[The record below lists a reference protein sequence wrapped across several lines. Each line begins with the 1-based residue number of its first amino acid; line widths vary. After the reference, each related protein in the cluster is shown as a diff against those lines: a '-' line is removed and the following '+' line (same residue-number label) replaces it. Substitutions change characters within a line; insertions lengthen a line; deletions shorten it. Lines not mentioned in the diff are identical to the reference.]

1 MAVKAF
7 RLDVVPEVSARL
19 ADALRRLAASPVDH
33 PAIVPVIG
41 AGLEGTTAFLACEYV
56 AAETLDV
63 SLRQLAPAP
72 IETVLPLLRQLAEG
86 LEAAWASGLG
96 HGALHPR
103 DIFVTPGTP
112 DASVGPRGVRVT
124 GVGVAAALE
133 ALRIPAPV
141 RRPYTAP
148 ERERGGPWDIRADVY
163 SLGVITHELL
173 TGRRPAGPIEQ
184 EADQDAPQAELQAGI
199 PAAQQVAIR
208 RALSGALASEPA
220 RRYDSPM
227 AFVDALTTGALPTAS
242 NDAPVVA
249 KAAAPEREWP
259 SDLAAEIGP
268 GIDTEPDLRPEA
280 PPDTVH
286 PDARQLADELR
297 SGAQTGLGNHQRF
310 EPRYLGGIRD
320 SPYLTV
326 PEETEHGPGRGAL
339 AVVLVLVLAVGTGF
353 GYWLRGPS
361 PAVPAG
367 QAPVPEAEPQVT
379 EEPFGTE
386 VPVTQAAEPQSAPAT
401 AAPATAGPSPAAS
414 AVPEAAPERGRLLVR
429 SVPDGAK
436 VSINGRERGTTPAAI
451 RDLPFGTYTVAVS
464 RPGYQRREQKLTVS
478 ATVPA
483 REITIE
489 LPKVASAATVA
500 GSRAAAQ
507 AVTTGAVYVETRPAG
522 AKVTID
528 GRAAGTSPM
537 RVPEL
542 VPGSHTIRVDL
553 AGHKSVTTTVVVRAG
568 QQTTVRLSLE
578 IQ

>member
-1 MAVKAF
+1 MAVKVF

-19 ADALRRLAASPVDH
+19 AEALRRLAASPVDH
-33 PAIVPVIG
+33 PAIVPMVG

-63 SLRQLAPAP
+63 SLRQMAPAP
-72 IETVLPLLRQLAEG
+72 VDAVLPLLRQLAEG
-86 LEAAWASGLG
+86 LEAAWESGLG

-103 DIFVTPGTP
+103 DIFVAPATP
-112 DASVGPRGVRVT
+112 DAPAGSRGVRMT

-133 ALRIPAPV
+133 ALRIPVPV

-173 TGRRPAGPIEQ
+173 TGRRPAGPVEQ
-184 EADQDAPQAELQAGI
+184 EPGQDPPQAALHAGTA
-199 PAAQQVAIR
+199 AAQQVAMR

-227 AFVDALTTGALPTAS
+227 AFVDALATGALPGRS
-242 NDAPVVA
+242 DHAPGSA
-249 KAAAPEREWP
+249 KTDDPAREWQHDV
-259 SDLAAEIGP
+259 SAE
-268 GIDTEPDLRPEA
+268 TETEVDAEPEPQQESFPNTAQPDLS
-280 PPDTVH
+280 
-286 PDARQLADELR
+286 QLADQFR

-310 EPRYLGGIRD
+310 EPHDLGGIRD
-320 SPYLTV
+320 SPYQGV
-326 PEETEHGPGRGAL
+326 PVEADPRLGRGAL
-339 AVVLVLVLAVGTGF
+339 AALVVLALAVGTGF
-353 GYWLRGPS
+353 GYWLRGSS
-361 PAVPAG
+361 PAVPP
-367 QAPVPEAEPQVT
+367 PVPQAEPQVT
-379 EEPFGTE
+379 EVPFGTE
-386 VPVTQAAEPQSAPAT
+386 VPVTQAAEPRPAPVAT
-401 AAPATAGPSPAAS
+401 PPATAGTSPAAS
-414 AVPEAAPERGRLLVR
+414 PAPESNPQRGRVLVR
-429 SVPDGAK
+429 SVPDGAR

-451 RDLPFGTYTVAVS
+451 RDLPFGTYTVGVS

-478 ATVPA
+478 AAVPA

-489 LPKVASAATVA
+489 LPRAAPAAGVA
-500 GSRAAAQ
+500 GPQAAPQ
-507 AVTTGAVYVETRPAG
+507 ATTAGAVHVETRPSG

-528 GRAAGTSPM
+528 GRPAGTSPV

-542 VPGSHTIRVDL
+542 VPGSHTIRVEL
-553 AGHKSVTTTVVVRAG
+553 RGHKSVTTTVVVRAG